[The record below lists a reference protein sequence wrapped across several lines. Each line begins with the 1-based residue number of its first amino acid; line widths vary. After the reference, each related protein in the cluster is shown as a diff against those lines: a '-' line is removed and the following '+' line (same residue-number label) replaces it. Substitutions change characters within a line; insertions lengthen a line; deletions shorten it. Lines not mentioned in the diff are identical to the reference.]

1 MLFMYR
7 MSVSE
12 RLLNDINKILK
23 FVYVEL
29 NETHELL
36 ML

>member
-1 MLFMYR
+1 MYR

-12 RLLNDINKILK
+12 RLLNDINETFK